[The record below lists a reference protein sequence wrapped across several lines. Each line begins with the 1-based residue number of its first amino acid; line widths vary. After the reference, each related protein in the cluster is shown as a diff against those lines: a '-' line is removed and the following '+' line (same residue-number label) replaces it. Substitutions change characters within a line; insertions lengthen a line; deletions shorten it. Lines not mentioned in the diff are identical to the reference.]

1 MPPSLPDMGLYRRP
15 RDMEMVP
22 EASGRASAG
31 RRRKRSAWRVTSS
44 AAADVSP
51 ERLMVWKCLSLC
63 SGTWLSRCRPCWRGW
78 TKSTCAFKPSTS
90 VSRAIDPTGGPAAL
104 WRPAG
109 TWLSLPTG
117 PSLPTSPPPADTL
130 EAVVSM
136 VFARA
141 AAIRVDL
148 RELFEQRLHLL
159 APAGGQ
165 WPDQPPGESAY
176 RGVRAKAG
184 RVGRSAGAP
193 SVLLT
198 AADLEPA
205 LRSMSPRGSAEVL
218 AVTGLSEG
226 RATAATVAS
235 LMGVF
240 DVPKLDLR
248 VPPVE
253 AAGGG
258 SVDWAEVLPLLRRD
272 GVLELT
278 AEPSQ
283 VDARWLAHRRVA
295 VLGGLLVQGR
305 DKTSGLR
312 APIRSQLAACGP
324 LPLAELLVGL
334 RRPGPALGH
343 ITRDQLTAW
352 LTCQPDLQLRNG
364 TARLVRPWTL
374 PNAERAVLACIDP
387 HRAIVPRQELIQR
400 LHEAGMTLGSAKHT
414 IAVSTILRPVGRG
427 RYRLAGTP

>member
-1 MPPSLPDMGLYRRP
+1 MS
-15 RDMEMVP
+15 
-22 EASGRASAG
+22 RAS
-31 RRRKRSAWRVTSS
+31 SA
-44 AAADVSP
+44 
-51 ERLMVWKCLSLC
+51 
-63 SGTWLSRCRPCWRGW
+63 
-78 TKSTCAFKPSTS
+78 
-90 VSRAIDPTGGPAAL
+90 TGGSASF

-109 TWLSLPTG
+109 AWLSLPTG
-117 PSLPTSPPPADTL
+117 LPLPTSPPPADTL
-130 EAVVSM
+130 EAVVWL

-159 APAGGQ
+159 PPSGGR
-165 WPDQPPGESAY
+165 WPDQPLGASAY
-176 RGVRAKAG
+176 RGIRAKAG

-218 AVTGLSEG
+218 ALAGLSEG

-240 DVPKLDLR
+240 DIPQMDLR
-248 VPPVE
+248 VPPTE

-278 AEPSQ
+278 AEPSP
-283 VDARWLAHRRVA
+283 VDARWIAHRDVA
-295 VLGGLLVQGR
+295 VLERVLVQGQ

-312 APIRSQLAACGP
+312 APIRAQLAACGP
-324 LPLAELLVGL
+324 LALAELLIGL

-343 ITRDQLTAW
+343 ITRDQLAAW
-352 LTCQPDLQLRNG
+352 LTCQPDLQLRSG
-364 TARLVRPWTL
+364 TARLVRPWRL
-374 PNAERAVLACIDP
+374 PNAERVVLACFDP
-387 HRAIVPRQELIQR
+387 HRAVAPRQELLQR
-400 LHEAGMTLGSAKHT
+400 LHKAGMTLGSAKHT
-414 IAVSTILRPVGRG
+414 IAVSPLLRTVGRG

>member
-1 MPPSLPDMGLYRRP
+1 M
-15 RDMEMVP
+15 
-22 EASGRASAG
+22 
-31 RRRKRSAWRVTSS
+31 
-44 AAADVSP
+44 
-51 ERLMVWKCLSLC
+51 
-63 SGTWLSRCRPCWRGW
+63 
-78 TKSTCAFKPSTS
+78 
-90 VSRAIDPTGGPAAL
+90 SRAISPTGGSAAH

-109 TWLSLPTG
+109 AWLSLPTG
-117 PSLPTSPPPADTL
+117 LPLPSSPPPADTL
-130 EAVVSM
+130 EAVVSL

-148 RELFEQRLHLL
+148 REMFEQRMHLL
-159 APAGGQ
+159 PPAGGR
-165 WPDQPPGESAY
+165 WLELPPGASSY

-193 SVLLT
+193 NVLLT
-198 AADLEPA
+198 AADLESA
-205 LRSMSPRGSAEVL
+205 LRCMSPRGSAKVL
-218 AVTGLSEG
+218 ALAGLSEG
-226 RATAATVAS
+226 RATAATVLS

-248 VPPVE
+248 VPPTE
-253 AAGGG
+253 AAGAG

-283 VDARWLAHRRVA
+283 VDVRWLAHRDVA
-295 VLGGLLVQGR
+295 VVDRLLVQGR

-312 APIRSQLAACGP
+312 APIRAQLAACGP

-343 ITRDQLTAW
+343 ITRDQLAAW
-352 LTCQPDLQLRNG
+352 LTCQPDLQLRQG
-364 TARLVRPWTL
+364 SAWLTRPWTL
-374 PNAERAVLACIDP
+374 PNAERAVLACFDP
-387 HRAIVPRQELIQR
+387 HRAVAPRQRLLQG

-414 IAVSTILRPVGRG
+414 IAVSPLLRTVGRG